1 MLIKEAEWLLA
12 ADVVSKEVYSRI
24 IMRMLSEN
32 HDLAGLLEDV
42 LGFEVGLSDET
53 FFSKLNEIGD
63 AVVGRLLG
71 LDYAIY
77 SELPNNYEAT
87 VSKKKEEE
95 HEMKMNEYYEKE
107 KTNNKGSMAD
117 DEDEAILCAALRV
130 SAG

>member
-53 FFSKLNEIGD
+53 FFFEIERD
-63 AVVGRLLG
+63 W
-71 LDYAIY
+71 
-77 SELPNNYEAT
+77 
-87 VSKKKEEE
+87 
-95 HEMKMNEYYEKE
+95 
-107 KTNNKGSMAD
+107 
-117 DEDEAILCAALRV
+117 
-130 SAG
+130 